1 MVKGTPTV
9 TNSITVTYI
18 FVVVAGVAVVHV
30 VGGTYN
36 LQPPSKS
43 TKKTDLISTN
53 PLLTSEGFAHAHS
66 EMTNSKMTC
75 INQTWQ
81 VFVDPARV
89 FKVINESVLNKPV
102 LHLSHLPW
110 IFAIKN
116 LFKTLKRSKRS
127 SKCKAYLLT
136 TCFFPCSNKTHLNPH
151 QPSASNE
158 KQRKNNTGKTGPP

>member
-75 INQTWQ
+75 INQT
-81 VFVDPARV
+81 
-89 FKVINESVLNKPV
+89 
-102 LHLSHLPW
+102 
-110 IFAIKN
+110 
-116 LFKTLKRSKRS
+116 
-127 SKCKAYLLT
+127 
-136 TCFFPCSNKTHLNPH
+136 
-151 QPSASNE
+151 
-158 KQRKNNTGKTGPP
+158 